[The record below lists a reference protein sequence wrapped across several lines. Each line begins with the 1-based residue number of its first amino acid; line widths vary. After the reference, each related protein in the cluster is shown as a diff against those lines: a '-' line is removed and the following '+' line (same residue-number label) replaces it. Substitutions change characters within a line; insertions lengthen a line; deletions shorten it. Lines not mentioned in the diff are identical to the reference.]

1 MPIVNDFEAQLKLQ
15 PCSTCRANRNIR
27 KCPGHALG
35 NEGGDV
41 DDLDA
46 ATAKDTDSLGDNTG
60 VKKSDP
66 TLRLDKSS
74 LTHFLRVTHDKE
86 SEIFTVTLDHP
97 QLTPAQRTHY
107 IKTILDAWQEF
118 RQIHNLSGK
127 AFDPKVITDAL
138 GNTTLTLLVPREL
151 FGQFI
156 QLLAAK
162 QLLGEE
168 QAKALQSQNQLHI
181 DNMRR
186 SFSSMISPLERML
199 NPARTPRPEVK

>member
-1 MPIVNDFEAQLKLQ
+1 MPLVNDFEAQLKLQ

-27 KCPGHALG
+27 KCPGHTLG
-35 NEGGDV
+35 NEGSDNS
-41 DDLDA
+41 DID
-46 ATAKDTDSLGDNTG
+46 ATAKDTPSTKNYVGT
-60 VKKSDP
+60 KKPDP
-66 TLRLDKSS
+66 TLRLDNSS
-74 LTHFLRVTHDKE
+74 LANFLRVTHDKE

-118 RQIHNLSGK
+118 RQIHNLSGN
-127 AFDPKVITDAL
+127 AFDPKIITDAL
-138 GNTTLTLLVPREL
+138 GNTTITLLVPREL

-156 QLLAAK
+156 QMLAAK

-181 DNMRR
+181 ENMRR
-186 SFSSMISPLERML
+186 SFSCMTTPLERML

>member
-35 NEGGDV
+35 NEGRGDV
-41 DDLDA
+41 D
-46 ATAKDTDSLGDNTG
+46 ATAKDTASVGNNTG

-66 TLRLDKSS
+66 TLRLDHIS
-74 LTHFLRVTHDKE
+74 LTNFLRVTHDKE
-86 SEIFTVTLDHP
+86 SEVFTVTLDHP

-107 IKTILDAWQEF
+107 IKTILDAWQAF
-118 RQIHNLSGK
+118 RQIYNLSGN
-127 AFDPKVITDAL
+127 AFDPKIITDTL
-138 GNTTLTLLVPREL
+138 GNTTITLLVPREL

-156 QLLAAK
+156 QMLAAK

-181 DNMRR
+181 DNMRH
-186 SFSSMISPLERML
+186 SFSSMTSPLERML
-199 NPARTPRPEVK
+199 NPARTPKIEVK